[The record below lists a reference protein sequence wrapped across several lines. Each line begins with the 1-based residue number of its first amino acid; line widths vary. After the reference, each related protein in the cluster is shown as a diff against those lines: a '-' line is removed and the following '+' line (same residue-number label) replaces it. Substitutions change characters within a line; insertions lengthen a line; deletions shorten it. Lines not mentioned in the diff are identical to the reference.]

1 MCPDWQTELFDK
13 VLSFPVDLGLE
24 LVVGTRAMVQMTKKL
39 FWLRQ
44 SLGPPSPNTIRSQY
58 VQIDKLGGRASNRT
72 CTRNIVCSDSVSH
85 LAYAKIEVHFRR
97 HPAGQT
103 SDLRSCHPCRA
114 CPSVLEDMSRREG
127 PCNDHRF
134 TSDPPSDLVTPKV
147 DSRVGT
153 ATGSILPLNSPFPNS
168 FIANSIAKWDC

>member
-1 MCPDWQTELFDK
+1 MELSDK

-58 VQIDKLGGRASNRT
+58 VQIDKLGGRASNCT

-85 LAYAKIEVHFRR
+85 LAYAKMEVHFRR

-134 TSDPPSDLVTPKV
+134 TSDRRAILLLQRWIQGLGQPPAPFSHSTRL
-147 DSRVGT
+147 
-153 ATGSILPLNSPFPNS
+153 SPIPS
-168 FIANSIAKWDC
+168 